1 MTNKKKIVSRI
12 LLVIVALTLISF
24 CFIGTTLARYT
35 SENSGSAST
44 GVAKWDI
51 SMSLEDSGTFTFD
64 SAKLSPSMDDYAA
77 GSDRV
82 NGTGRVLLATIENKG
97 DVSATVTIAVDDE
110 SVTKSSGTYGD
121 QINLDGTGD
130 PTEQNVLDRFS
141 LNLYWSS
148 TNDAA
153 AATVA
158 VEGARPFN
166 PGDKMYLFA
175 EVAWTSADTMYKNF
189 AGDDAVAE
197 VMSDALDTWI
207 GKNITAVSYQV
218 SYTAVQASEQP
229 TA

>member
-82 NGTGRVLLATIENKG
+82 NGTGRVLLATITNNG
-97 DVSATVTIAVDDE
+97 DVSATVTIAVDSE
-110 SVTKSSGTYGD
+110 IVTKSSGEYGE
-121 QINLDGTGD
+121 QINTDGTGD

-148 TNDAA
+148 TDKASG
-153 AATVA
+153 ATVA

-166 PGDKMYLFA
+166 PGDEMYLFA

-207 GKNITAVSYQV
+207 GKNIASVSYQV
-218 SYTAVQASEQP
+218 SYTAVQVSEQP
-229 TA
+229 A